1 MARYTEAKCRL
12 CRREGEKLFL
22 KGDRCFTDKCAVER
36 RKYPPGQHGQRG
48 GKMSDYGIQLRAKQN
63 VKRTYSVLERQFR
76 KYFYEA
82 EKRKGVTG
90 EILLQFLEIRLDNI
104 IFRMGFALSRN
115 QARQLVGHKHFM
127 VNGRVVN
134 IPSFRVKPGD
144 VIEVREKSKS
154 VPVISESIKSVERRG
169 VPEWLE
175 VEVSAFKGKVL
186 HVPSREEIPV
196 PVQEQLIVEL
206 YSK

>member
-154 VPVISESIKSVERRG
+154 VPVISESIESVERRG

-175 VEVSAFKGKVL
+175 VEASAFKGKVL

>member
-1 MARYTEAKCRL
+1 VARYTEAKCRL

-175 VEVSAFKGKVL
+175 VEGSAFKGKVL